1 MTVRHLALRRAEQGP
16 RRRRLDATRREAII
30 GYLFLLPWAIGFVA
44 FIAGPTFASLGL
56 SFTNYDLLSPPAFI
70 GIANYQRL
78 LFSDPLFWQSLVHTG
93 HYALI
98 FVPGAVL
105 GALLL
110 AVYLNQ
116 RVRGTSI
123 FRAAFFA
130 PSLVPAAGV
139 AVIWIWLLD
148 PAHGLV
154 NGALGHF
161 GVEGPGWLTSSGW
174 VVPGLALISL
184 WGAVGGNTML
194 IFLAAL
200 QGVETD
206 LKDAAKVDGARWW
219 GQFRHVTF
227 PAISPAVFFN
237 MTLSII
243 AAFQVF
249 TLAFVATGGGP
260 AYASLFYSLYIYQ
273 QAFQNLNMG
282 YASALAWI
290 LLLIVIGLTWIQF
303 KLSSRWVYYQGG
315 A

>member
-1 MTVRHLALRRAEQGP
+1 MSHHHVALRDIDTA
-16 RRRRLDATRREAII
+16 RRRRLSAGRREALV

-44 FIAGPTFASLGL
+44 FIAGPTVASLVL
-56 SFTNYDLLSPPAFI
+56 SITSYDLLNAPKFV
-70 GIANYQRL
+70 GLANYQH
-78 LFSDPLFWQSLVHTG
+78 LFSSDPLFWQSLLHTA
-93 HYALI
+93 HYAVI
-98 FVPGAVL
+98 FVPGAVA

-116 RVRGTSI
+116 RVRGISL

-130 PSLVPAAGV
+130 PSLVPSAGV

-154 NGALGHF
+154 NGALDRLA
-161 GVEGPGWLTSSGW
+161 VQGPGWLTSSAW

-206 LKDAAKVDGARWW
+206 LKDAANVDGARWW

-227 PAISPAVFFN
+227 PAISPAIFFN
-237 MTLSII
+237 LTLSII

-273 QAFQNLNMG
+273 EAFQYLNMG
-282 YASALAWI
+282 YASALAWM
-290 LLLIVIGLTWIQF
+290 LLLIIIVLTWLQF
-303 KLSSRWVYYQGG
+303 KFSSRWVYYQGG

>member
-1 MTVRHLALRRAEQGP
+1 MSLPRVALRRTEVG
-16 RRRRLDATRREAII
+16 RRRRFTAGRREALI
-30 GYLFLLPWAIGFVA
+30 GYLFLLPWAVGFVA
-44 FIAGPTFASLGL
+44 FIAGPTVASLGL
-56 SFTNYDLLSPPAFI
+56 SFTNYDLLSAPEFI
-70 GIANYQRL
+70 GLANYQH
-78 LFSDPLFWQSLVHTG
+78 LFFADPLFWQSLVHTA
-93 HYALI
+93 HYAVI

-148 PAHGLV
+148 PSHGLV

-161 GVEGPGWLTSSGW
+161 GIAGPGWLTTSAW
-174 VVPGLALISL
+174 VVPGLALVSL

-200 QGVETD
+200 QNVQTD

-219 GQFRHVTF
+219 GQFRHVIF

-237 MTLSII
+237 VTLSII

-273 QAFQNLNMG
+273 EAFQDLNMG

-290 LLLIVIGLTWIQF
+290 LLVVVIAITWLQF